1 MNEASENIEEKPIE
15 VFTGT
20 AWECGL
26 VQSLLENAE
35 IKAFVYYGGRGTLS
49 PWNSVGSFPK
59 NRIAVSSVDY
69 EKAKQ
74 VVDQYYEAMKS
85 ENSIN
90 P

>member
-1 MNEASENIEEKPIE
+1 MNNPSENNENDPIE
-15 VFTGT
+15 VFSGT

-26 VQSLLENAE
+26 VQSLLGNAE
-35 IKAFVYYGGRGTLS
+35 IKVFAYYGGKGILS
-49 PWNSVGSFPK
+49 PWNAVGSFPK
-59 NRIAVSSVDY
+59 NRIAVSSEDF

>member
-1 MNEASENIEEKPIE
+1 MKSTSENNEEKPME

-35 IKAFVYYGGRGTLS
+35 IKAFVYYGGRGTLA
-49 PWNSVGSFPK
+49 PWNSVGSVPK
-59 NRIAVSSVDY
+59 NRIAVSSEDY

-74 VVDQYYEAMKS
+74 VVDQYYEAMK
-85 ENSIN
+85 E
-90 P
+90 